1 VKNTAHSP
9 AHFDVSVAQTGAP
22 QGSPHSATLSDS
34 QITVPARGKASVDLT
49 LMVPAATA
57 GNSDAFRDVSGV
69 VTFTPTSVSSNGGVA
84 LTVPYLLVPRV
95 SANVN
100 ATLPK
105 LKGLPPTA
113 TAKVTNAGSAIG
125 AQADFYAWGLESSN
139 DGLGHFDLRSAG
151 VQSLDFGIGDP
162 LLVFAVN
169 TYRGW
174 SSGFNVEFDIFLNT
188 DADADDDYLIANID
202 FGLLTAGV
210 RDGQHVT
217 VIVDLATG
225 FAVDLG
231 PFLVD
236 SRTDGSTM
244 LLNVFASQIGLNA
257 GNPRLTYNVVAF
269 DLTSDGED
277 AFETVAGFNAFTPA
291 ISNGDFPFIPSG
303 ATVNVPIS
311 VDAAEFALTP
321 ALGVMIVSQDNK
333 NGAREAKLLKA
344 RF

>member
-57 GNSDAFRDVSGV
+57 GNSDAFRDVSGL

-113 TAKVTNAGSAIG
+113 TAKVTNAGSAID
-125 AQADFYAWGLESSN
+125 AQADFYAWGLESPY
-139 DGLGHFDLRSAG
+139 DGLGHADLRSAG
-151 VQSLDFGIGDP
+151 VQSLGGGADP

-169 TYRGW
+169 THRGW
-174 SSGFNVEFDIFLNT
+174 SSGFNVEFDIYVDT
-188 DADADDDYLIANID
+188 DGDSLDD
-202 FGLLTAGV
+202 F
-210 RDGQHVT
+210 
-217 VIVDLATG
+217 VI
-225 FAVDLG
+225 FNVDLG
-231 PFLVD
+231 LLVNGVRNGQHAAVYLDLETFALGADFLVD

-244 LLNVFASQIGLNA
+244 LLPLFASSIGLNA
-257 GNPRLTYNVVAF
+257 GNPRLSYTVLAF